1 MTIVDLTHTI
11 KETMPLWPGTPAVR
25 LEPLSTIEENGSQE
39 TMLHCSTHSGTHVE
53 APAHLLAGG
62 VSLDTLNPNQFA
74 GQGIVLDCRNRKT
87 ISLAML
93 QSYAADLNRVEYV
106 LFYTGSGRN
115 WLSSA
120 YYEEYPVLSEDAAR
134 YLASLQLKG
143 VGIDAISFD
152 EFTDGDLPIHKILMR
167 SGKLLMENLRN
178 LKNLIGK
185 DFLLVAAPLKI
196 LNAEAAPARVFA
208 VL

>member
-1 MTIVDLTHTI
+1 MLL
-11 KETMPLWPGTPAVR
+11 K
-25 LEPLSTIEENGSQE
+25 
-39 TMLHCSTHSGTHVE
+39 LHCSSHAGAHVE
-53 APAHLLAGG
+53 APSHLLANG
-62 VSLDTLNPNQFA
+62 VSLDTLNPSQFA

-106 LFYTGSGRN
+106 MFYTGSGRN

-143 VGIDAISFD
+143 IGIDAISFD
-152 EFTDGDLPIHKILMR
+152 EFTDSELPIHRILMN

-185 DFLLVAAPLKI
+185 EFFLVAAPLKI

>member
-1 MTIVDLTHTI
+1 MTIIDLTHTI

-25 LEPLSTIEENGSQE
+25 LEPLATMETDGCRE

-62 VSLDTLNPNQFA
+62 VSLDALNPSQFA

-106 LFYTGSGRN
+106 MFYTGSGRN

-143 VGIDAISFD
+143 IGIDAISFD
-152 EFTDGDLPIHKILMR
+152 EFTDADLPIHKILMN

-185 DFLLVAAPLKI
+185 EFFLIAAPLKI